1 MKLIG
6 LTGAIGSGKSS
17 VSALFERKGAIIIDG
32 DGIAKQLQQK
42 GSTTLQKMVD
52 EFGDILLESGELDRA
67 KVAKLVFGDA
77 EMLKRLNAIMHPA
90 IGIEILRQIELNM
103 TTDNVVVL
111 DMPLLVENP
120 RDGMSGLVV
129 VDVDP
134 EVAIARLVQFRNMNE
149 EDARRRMASQ
159 ASREDRLKVADRI
172 IDNSGRSWK
181 VLVRK
186 LMTFGIG
193 SPRCQMHNRV
203 QAHSRKRVHSD
214 SR

>member
-32 DGIAKQLQQK
+32 DGIAKQLQQQ
-42 GSTTLQKMVD
+42 GSPTLQKLVD
-52 EFGDILLESGELDRA
+52 EFGDILLDSGELDRA

-90 IGIEILRQIELNM
+90 IGVEILRQIELNIA
-103 TTDNVVVL
+103 TDNVVVL

-134 EVAIARLVQFRNMNE
+134 EVAISRLVQFRNMNE

-172 IDNSGRSWK
+172 IDNSGSPED
-181 VLVRK
+181 L
-186 LMTFGIG
+186 G
-193 SPRCQMHNRV
+193 SQVDDVWDWFATLPNAQQGAGALN
-203 QAHSRKRVHSD
+203 QKSK
-214 SR
+214 

>member
-32 DGIAKQLQQK
+32 DGIAKQLQQQ
-42 GSTTLQKMVD
+42 GSPTLQKLVD
-52 EFGDILLESGELDRA
+52 EFGDILLDSGELDRA
-67 KVAKLVFGDA
+67 KVAKLVFGDS

-90 IGIEILRQIELNM
+90 IGVEILRQIELNIA
-103 TTDNVVVL
+103 TDNVVVL

-134 EVAIARLVQFRNMNE
+134 EVAISRLVQFRNMNE

-172 IDNSGRSWK
+172 IDNSGSPED
-181 VLVRK
+181 L
-186 LMTFGIG
+186 G
-193 SPRCQMHNRV
+193 SQVDDVWDWFATLPNAQQGAGALN
-203 QAHSRKRVHSD
+203 QKSK
-214 SR
+214 

>member
-32 DGIAKQLQQK
+32 DGIAKQLQQQ
-42 GSTTLQKMVD
+42 GTPTLQKMVD
-52 EFGDILLESGELDRA
+52 EFGDILLDSGELDRA
-67 KVAKLVFGDA
+67 KVAQLVFGDA

-90 IGIEILRQIELNM
+90 IGVEILRQIELNIA
-103 TTDNVVVL
+103 TDNVVVL

-134 EVAIARLVQFRNMNE
+134 EVAISRLVQFRNMDE

-172 IDNSGRSWK
+172 IDNSGSPED
-181 VLVRK
+181 L
-186 LMTFGIG
+186 G
-193 SPRCQMHNRV
+193 SQVDDVWDWFATLPNAQRGAGALSQK
-203 QAHSRKRVHSD
+203 SK
-214 SR
+214 

>member
-32 DGIAKQLQQK
+32 DGIAKQLQQQ
-42 GSTTLQKMVD
+42 GSPTLQKLVD
-52 EFGDILLESGELDRA
+52 EFGDILLDSGELDRA
-67 KVAKLVFGDA
+67 KVAQLVFGDA

-90 IGIEILRQIELNM
+90 IGVEILRQIELNIA
-103 TTDNVVVL
+103 TDNVVVL

-134 EVAIARLVQFRNMNE
+134 EVAISRLVQFRNMNE

-172 IDNSGRSWK
+172 IDNSGNPED
-181 VLVRK
+181 L
-186 LMTFGIG
+186 
-193 SPRCQMHNRV
+193 
-203 QAHSRKRVHSD
+203 D
-214 SR
+214 SQVDDVWDWFATLPNAQQGAGALSQKSK

>member
-17 VSALFERKGAIIIDG
+17 VSALFARKGAIIIDG
-32 DGIAKQLQQK
+32 DGIAKQLQRK
-42 GSTTLQKMVD
+42 GSPILQKMVD
-52 EFGDILLESGELDRA
+52 EFGDILLETGELDRA
-67 KVAKLVFGDA
+67 KVANLVFGDA

-120 RDGMSGLVV
+120 RDGLSGLVV

-134 EVAIARLVQFRNMNE
+134 EVAISRLVQFRNMNE

-159 ASREDRLKVADRI
+159 ASREDRLQVADRVV
-172 IDNSGRSWK
+172 DNNGE
-181 VLVRK
+181 
-186 LMTFGIG
+186 
-193 SPRCQMHNRV
+193 P
-203 QAHSRKRVHSD
+203 D
-214 SR
+214 SLGAQVDEVWDWFATLPNAQQGAGALTQKSK

>member
-17 VSALFERKGAIIIDG
+17 VSALFARKGAIIIDG

-42 GSTTLQKMVD
+42 GSPTLQKLVD

-67 KVAKLVFGDA
+67 KVANLVFGEA
-77 EMLKRLNAIMHPA
+77 ELLKRLNAIMHPA
-90 IGIEILRQIELNM
+90 IGLEILRQIEANM
-103 TTDNVVVL
+103 TTDSVVVL

-134 EVAIARLVQFRNMNE
+134 EVAISRLVQFRNMNE

-159 ASREDRLKVADRI
+159 ASREERLSVADRV
-172 IDNSGRSWK
+172 IDNSG
-181 VLVRK
+181 
-186 LMTFGIG
+186 
-193 SPRCQMHNRV
+193 SPD
-203 QAHSRKRVHSD
+203 ALD
-214 SR
+214 SQVDEVWDWFATLPNAQQGAGALTQKSK

>member
-172 IDNSGRSWK
+172 IDNSGNPES
-181 VLVRK
+181 L
-186 LMTFGIG
+186 G
-193 SPRCQMHNRV
+193 SQVDDVWDWFATLPNAQ
-203 QAHSRKRVHSD
+203 QGAGALTQKST
-214 SR
+214 

>member
-17 VSALFERKGAIIIDG
+17 VSALFARKGAIIIDG

-42 GSTTLQKMVD
+42 GSATLQKMVD

-67 KVAKLVFGDA
+67 KVANLVFGDA

-90 IGIEILRQIELNM
+90 IGLEILRQIEANM

-134 EVAIARLVQFRNMNE
+134 EIAISRLVHFRNMNE

-159 ASREDRLKVADRI
+159 ASREERLIVADRV
-172 IDNSGRSWK
+172 IDNSG
-181 VLVRK
+181 
-186 LMTFGIG
+186 
-193 SPRCQMHNRV
+193 SPD
-203 QAHSRKRVHSD
+203 ALD
-214 SR
+214 SQVDEVWDWFATLPNAQQGAGALTQKSK

>member
-32 DGIAKQLQQK
+32 DGIAKQLQQQ
-42 GSTTLQKMVD
+42 GSPTLQKLVD
-52 EFGDILLESGELDRA
+52 EFGDILLDSGELDRA

-90 IGIEILRQIELNM
+90 IGVEILRQIELNIA
-103 TTDNVVVL
+103 TDNVVVL

-134 EVAIARLVQFRNMNE
+134 EVAISRLVQFRNMNE

-159 ASREDRLKVADRI
+159 ASREERLKVADRI
-172 IDNSGRSWK
+172 IDNSGNPED
-181 VLVRK
+181 L
-186 LMTFGIG
+186 
-193 SPRCQMHNRV
+193 
-203 QAHSRKRVHSD
+203 D
-214 SR
+214 SQVDDVWDWFATLPNAQQGAGALSQKGK

>member
-32 DGIAKQLQQK
+32 DGIAKHLQQK
-42 GSTTLQKMVD
+42 GSPTLQKMVD

-67 KVAKLVFGDA
+67 KVAKLVFGDT

-90 IGIEILRQIELNM
+90 IGVEILRQIESNIA
-103 TTDNVVVL
+103 TDNIVVL

-120 RDGMSGLVV
+120 RDGLSGLVV

-172 IDNSGRSWK
+172 IDNSGNPES
-181 VLVRK
+181 L
-186 LMTFGIG
+186 G
-193 SPRCQMHNRV
+193 SQVDDVWDWFATLPNAQ
-203 QAHSRKRVHSD
+203 QGAGALTQKST
-214 SR
+214 

>member
-17 VSALFERKGAIIIDG
+17 VSALFARKGAIIIDG
-32 DGIAKQLQQK
+32 DGIAKQLQRK
-42 GSTTLQKMVD
+42 GSPTLQKMVD
-52 EFGDILLESGELDRA
+52 EFGDILLETGELDRA
-67 KVAKLVFGDA
+67 KVANLVFGDA

-103 TTDNVVVL
+103 ATDNVVVL

-120 RDGMSGLVV
+120 RDGLSGLVV

-134 EVAIARLVQFRNMNE
+134 EVAISRLVQFRNMNE

-159 ASREDRLKVADRI
+159 ASREDRLQVADRVV
-172 IDNSGRSWK
+172 DNNGEPESLGAQVDEVWDWFATLPNAQQGAGALTQKSK
-181 VLVRK
+181 
-186 LMTFGIG
+186 
-193 SPRCQMHNRV
+193 
-203 QAHSRKRVHSD
+203 
-214 SR
+214 

>member
-17 VSALFERKGAIIIDG
+17 VSALFARKGAIIIDA
-32 DGIAKQLQQK
+32 DGIAKQLQK
-42 GSTTLQKMVD
+42 RGSATLQKMVD

-67 KVAKLVFGDA
+67 KVAQLVFGDA
-77 EMLKRLNAIMHPA
+77 DMLKRLNAIMHPA
-90 IGIEILRQIELNM
+90 IGVEILRQIELNM
-103 TTDNVVVL
+103 TSDQVVVL

-134 EVAIARLVQFRNMNE
+134 EIAISRLVQFRNMNE

-159 ASREDRLKVADRI
+159 ASREDRLKVADRV
-172 IDNSGRSWK
+172 IDNSGAPEDLAAQVDEVWDWFATLPNAQQGAGALTQKSK
-181 VLVRK
+181 
-186 LMTFGIG
+186 
-193 SPRCQMHNRV
+193 
-203 QAHSRKRVHSD
+203 
-214 SR
+214 

>member
-17 VSALFERKGAIIIDG
+17 VSALFAHKGAIIIDG

-42 GSTTLQKMVD
+42 GSPTLQKLVD
-52 EFGDILLESGELDRA
+52 DFGDILLESGELDRA
-67 KVAKLVFGDA
+67 KVAQLVFSDA
-77 EMLKRLNAIMHPA
+77 EKLKRLNAIMHPA
-90 IGIEILRQIELNM
+90 IGIEIMRQIDLNM
-103 TTDNVVVL
+103 PTDNVVVL

-134 EVAIARLVQFRNMNE
+134 EVAISRLVQFRNMNE

-172 IDNSGRSWK
+172 IDNSGNPEDLGPQVDDVWDWFATLPNAQQGAGALSK
-181 VLVRK
+181 K
-186 LMTFGIG
+186 
-193 SPRCQMHNRV
+193 S
-203 QAHSRKRVHSD
+203 K
-214 SR
+214 

>member
-103 TTDNVVVL
+103 TTENVVVL

-172 IDNSGRSWK
+172 IDNSGNPES
-181 VLVRK
+181 L
-186 LMTFGIG
+186 G
-193 SPRCQMHNRV
+193 SQVDDVWDWFATLPNAQ
-203 QAHSRKRVHSD
+203 QGAGALTQKST
-214 SR
+214 

>member
-17 VSALFERKGAIIIDG
+17 VSALFARKGAIIIDG

-42 GSTTLQKMVD
+42 GSPTLQKLVD

-67 KVAKLVFGDA
+67 KVAQMVFGDA
-77 EMLKRLNAIMHPA
+77 DMLKRLNAIMHPA
-90 IGIEILRQIELNM
+90 IGVEILRQIELNM
-103 TTDNVVVL
+103 ATDNVVVL

-134 EVAIARLVQFRNMNE
+134 EVAISRLVQFRSMNE
-149 EDARRRMASQ
+149 EDARRRMANQ
-159 ASREDRLKVADRI
+159 ASREDRLKVADRV
-172 IDNSGRSWK
+172 IDNSGKPEDLTAQVDDVWDWFATLPNAQQGAGTLTQKSK
-181 VLVRK
+181 
-186 LMTFGIG
+186 
-193 SPRCQMHNRV
+193 
-203 QAHSRKRVHSD
+203 
-214 SR
+214 

>member
-17 VSALFERKGAIIIDG
+17 VSALFARKGAIIIDG

-42 GSTTLQKMVD
+42 GSPTLQKLVD

-67 KVAKLVFGDA
+67 KVAQMVFGDA
-77 EMLKRLNAIMHPA
+77 DMLKRLNAIMHPA
-90 IGIEILRQIELNM
+90 IGVEILRQIELNM
-103 TTDNVVVL
+103 ATDNVVVL

-134 EVAIARLVQFRNMNE
+134 EVAISRLVQFRNMNE
-149 EDARRRMASQ
+149 EDARRRMANQ
-159 ASREDRLKVADRI
+159 ASREDRLKVADRV
-172 IDNSGRSWK
+172 IDNSGKPEDLTAQVDDVWDWFATLPNAQQGAGTLTQKSK
-181 VLVRK
+181 
-186 LMTFGIG
+186 
-193 SPRCQMHNRV
+193 
-203 QAHSRKRVHSD
+203 
-214 SR
+214 

>member
-42 GSTTLQKMVD
+42 GSPTLQKMVD

-90 IGIEILRQIELNM
+90 IGVEILRQIESNM
-103 TTDNVVVL
+103 TTDNIVVL

-120 RDGMSGLVV
+120 RDGLSGLVV
-129 VDVDP
+129 VDVDS
-134 EVAIARLVQFRNMNE
+134 EVAISRLVQFRNMNE

-159 ASREDRLKVADRI
+159 ASREDRLKVADRV
-172 IDNSGRSWK
+172 IDNGGEPES
-181 VLVRK
+181 L
-186 LMTFGIG
+186 G
-193 SPRCQMHNRV
+193 SQVDDVWDWFATLPNAQ
-203 QAHSRKRVHSD
+203 QGAGALTQKSK
-214 SR
+214 

>member
-90 IGIEILRQIELNM
+90 IGVEILRQIELNM

-120 RDGMSGLVV
+120 RDGLSGLVV

-172 IDNSGRSWK
+172 IDNSGNPES
-181 VLVRK
+181 L
-186 LMTFGIG
+186 G
-193 SPRCQMHNRV
+193 SQVDDVWDWFATLPNAQ
-203 QAHSRKRVHSD
+203 QGAGALTQKST
-214 SR
+214 

>member
-17 VSALFERKGAIIIDG
+17 VSALFARKGAIIIDG

-42 GSTTLQKMVD
+42 GSPTLQNLVD

-67 KVAKLVFGDA
+67 KVAQMVFGDA
-77 EMLKRLNAIMHPA
+77 DMLKRLNAIMHPA
-90 IGIEILRQIELNM
+90 IGVEILRQIELNM
-103 TTDNVVVL
+103 ATDNVVVL

-134 EVAIARLVQFRNMNE
+134 EVAISRLVQFRNMNE
-149 EDARRRMASQ
+149 EDARRRMANQ
-159 ASREDRLKVADRI
+159 ASREDRLKVADRV
-172 IDNSGRSWK
+172 IDNSGKPEDLTAQVDDVWDWFATLPNAQQGAGTLTQKSK
-181 VLVRK
+181 
-186 LMTFGIG
+186 
-193 SPRCQMHNRV
+193 
-203 QAHSRKRVHSD
+203 
-214 SR
+214 

>member
-17 VSALFERKGAIIIDG
+17 VSALFARKGAIIIDG

-42 GSTTLQKMVD
+42 GSPTLQKLVD

-67 KVAKLVFGDA
+67 KVAQMVFGDA
-77 EMLKRLNAIMHPA
+77 DMLKRLNAIMHPA
-90 IGIEILRQIELNM
+90 IGVEILRQIELNM
-103 TTDNVVVL
+103 ATDNVVVL

-134 EVAIARLVQFRNMNE
+134 EVAISRLVQFRNMNE
-149 EDARRRMASQ
+149 EDARRRMANQ
-159 ASREDRLKVADRI
+159 ANREDRLKVADRV
-172 IDNSGRSWK
+172 IDNSGKPEDLTAQVDDVWDWFAT
-181 VLVRK
+181 LPNAQP
-186 LMTFGIG
+186 GAG
-193 SPRCQMHNRV
+193 SLAQK
-203 QAHSRKRVHSD
+203 SK
-214 SR
+214 

>member
-32 DGIAKQLQQK
+32 DGIAKQLQQQ
-42 GSTTLQKMVD
+42 GSPTLQKLVD
-52 EFGDILLESGELDRA
+52 EFGDILLDSGELDRA
-67 KVAKLVFGDA
+67 KVAQLVFGDA

-90 IGIEILRQIELNM
+90 IGVEILRQIELNIA
-103 TTDNVVVL
+103 TDNVVVL

-134 EVAIARLVQFRNMNE
+134 EVAISRLVQFRNMNE

-172 IDNSGRSWK
+172 IDNSGNPEDLGPQVDDVWDWFATLPNAQQGAGALSQK
-181 VLVRK
+181 SK
-186 LMTFGIG
+186 
-193 SPRCQMHNRV
+193 
-203 QAHSRKRVHSD
+203 
-214 SR
+214 

>member
-32 DGIAKQLQQK
+32 DGIARQLQQQ
-42 GSTTLQKMVD
+42 GSPTLQKMVD
-52 EFGDILLESGELDRA
+52 EFGDILLDSGELDRA

-90 IGIEILRQIELNM
+90 IGVEILRQIELNIA
-103 TTDNVVVL
+103 TDSVVVL

-134 EVAIARLVQFRNMNE
+134 EVAISRLVQFRNMNE

-172 IDNSGRSWK
+172 IDNSGSPED
-181 VLVRK
+181 L
-186 LMTFGIG
+186 G
-193 SPRCQMHNRV
+193 SQVDDVWDWFATLPNAQ
-203 QAHSRKRVHSD
+203 QGAGALSQKSK
-214 SR
+214 